1 VRHLGKDHAWRKWL
15 IGLSDASGRVNSGVG
30 WHARKMEVVRGFGML
45 GREEGMAGAGAFA
58 FEE

>member
-1 VRHLGKDHAWRKWL
+1 
-15 IGLSDASGRVNSGVG
+15 VNSGVG